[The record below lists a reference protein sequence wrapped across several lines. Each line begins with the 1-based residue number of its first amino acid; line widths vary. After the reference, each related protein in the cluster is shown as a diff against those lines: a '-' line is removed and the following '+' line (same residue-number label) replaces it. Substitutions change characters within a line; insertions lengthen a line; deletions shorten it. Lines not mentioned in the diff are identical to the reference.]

1 MEKLLLAQDAQC
13 LKMSA
18 IDFGCYVA
26 RLSRSRLTGV
36 FLEDVQSE
44 RPAAVNQGARR
55 PGATDIYHQPDEAA
69 SITEEN
75 IRLFREACVCRGV
88 TSGIHRDRGVP
99 TAEILEESRFADLVV
114 VDPEISFTPG
124 NESLPGHFVHDIL
137 SKAECPVIMAPYDF
151 ESIEQIYFAYNST
164 PSSMFAIKQFTYLF
178 PDLTKKKVTVLNV
191 RSTVDEGVEDSFK
204 MKGWMKEH
212 YDEVEYV
219 LLRGDP
225 ADQLFAYL
233 LEKKNGIVVMGAY
246 GRGMLSRFFKPSHAR
261 LIIKTVNMPIFIAH
275 H

>member
-1 MEKLLLAQDAQC
+1 
-13 LKMSA
+13 
-18 IDFGCYVA
+18 
-26 RLSRSRLTGV
+26 
-36 FLEDVQSE
+36 
-44 RPAAVNQGARR
+44 
-55 PGATDIYHQPDEAA
+55 
-69 SITEEN
+69 
-75 IRLFREACVCRGV
+75 
-88 TSGIHRDRGVP
+88 
-99 TAEILEESRFADLVV
+99 
-114 VDPEISFTPG
+114 
-124 NESLPGHFVHDIL
+124 
-137 SKAECPVIMAPYDF
+137 
-151 ESIEQIYFAYNST
+151 
-164 PSSMFAIKQFTYLF
+164 MFAIKQFTYLF

>member
-13 LKMSA
+13 LKINT

-26 RLSRSRLTGV
+26 RLTRSRLTGV

-44 RPAAVNQGARR
+44 RPAPADQGTSRT
-55 PGATDIYHQPDEAA
+55 GATGVHVQQADATD
-69 SITEEN
+69 ITEEN
-75 IRLFREACVCRGV
+75 IRLFREACLCRGV
-88 TSGIHRDRGVP
+88 TSRIHRDRGIP
-99 TAEILEESRFADLVV
+99 APEIIEESRFADLIVM
-114 VDPEISFTPG
+114 DPEITFTTK

-137 SKAECPVIMAPYDF
+137 SKAECPVMMAPYDF

-178 PDLTKKKVTVLNV
+178 PDLIKKKITVLNV
-191 RSTVDEGVEDSFK
+191 RSIVDEGVEDAFK
-204 MKGWMKEH
+204 MKEWMKEH
-212 YDEVEYV
+212 YAEVEYV
-219 LLRGDP
+219 LLKGDP

-233 LEKKNGIVVMGAY
+233 LERKNGIVVMGAY
-246 GRGMLSRFFKPSHAR
+246 GRGVLSRFFKPSHAR

>member
-13 LKMSA
+13 LKINA
-18 IDFGCYVA
+18 IDFACYVA
-26 RLSRSRLTGV
+26 RLTRSRLTGV

-44 RPAAVNQGARR
+44 RTV
-55 PGATDIYHQPDEAA
+55 
-69 SITEEN
+69 SV
-75 IRLFREACVCRGV
+75 REACVCRGV
-88 TSGIHRDRGVP
+88 NSKIHRDRGVP
-99 TAEILEESRFADLVV
+99 TTEILEESRFADLIV

-124 NESLPGHFVHDIL
+124 NESLPGHFVHEVM
-137 SKAECPVIMAPYDF
+137 SRAECPVMIAPYDF
-151 ESIEQIYFAYNST
+151 DNIENIYFAYNST

-178 PDLTKKKVTVLNV
+178 PELAKRKVEVLNV
-191 RSTVDEGVEDSFK
+191 QSGGEGKLEEAFK
-204 MKGWMKEH
+204 MKEWMKEH

-219 LLRGDP
+219 LLKGDP

-233 LEKKNGIVVMGAY
+233 LERKNGVVVMGAY